1 MPHKDPEA
9 RKAYRKAYREKNAE
23 KLKQLSRDWMRNNKE
38 RRREYYK
45 ERMAA
50 MGDVLRER
58 GREERSRRKP
68 KIQEYHLK
76 RLYGLT
82 LAERDALLVSQDNKC
97 AVCLRGVEINV
108 TQRRNTANVDHC
120 HATGIVRGILCS
132 NCNRAVGLLEDSPER
147 FRAAAEY
154 LEKARKK

>member
-1 MPHKDPEA
+1 
-9 RKAYRKAYREKNAE
+9 
-23 KLKQLSRDWMRNNKE
+23 MRNNKE
-38 RRREYYK
+38 RRREYYR
-45 ERMAA
+45 ERLAT

-58 GREERSRRKP
+58 GKEERSRRKP

-82 LAERDALLVSQDNKC
+82 LAERDALLTAQGSKC
-97 AVCLRGVEINV
+97 AICLRDVEINV

-154 LEKARKK
+154 LEKVRNK

>member
-1 MPHKDPEA
+1 
-9 RKAYRKAYREKNAE
+9 
-23 KLKQLSRDWMRNNKE
+23 MRNNKE
-38 RRREYYK
+38 RRREYYR

-58 GREERSRRKP
+58 SKEERSRRKP

-82 LAERDALLVSQDNKC
+82 LAERDALLAAQENKC
-97 AVCLRGVEINV
+97 AICGRSVEVNV
-108 TQRRNTANVDHC
+108 AQRRNTANVDHC
-120 HATGIVRGILCS
+120 HLTGKIRGILCS

-147 FRAAAEY
+147 FRTAAEY
-154 LEKARKK
+154 LEKARNK